1 MKLSDILLIAT
12 AVLIALAVFGVWYR
26 KNRGTPGDQ
35 NKKNVTE
42 NVANLNDRF
51 NRARQMSQDGK

>member
-1 MKLSDILLIAT
+1 MKLSDILLIAA

-26 KNRGTPGDQ
+26 KNWGTPGDQ